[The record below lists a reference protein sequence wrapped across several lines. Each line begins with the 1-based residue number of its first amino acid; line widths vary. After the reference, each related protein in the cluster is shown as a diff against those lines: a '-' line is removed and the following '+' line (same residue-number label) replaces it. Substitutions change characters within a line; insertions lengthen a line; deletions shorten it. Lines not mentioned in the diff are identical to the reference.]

1 VPARLGCCSISR
13 SALAQLPPSHVAVG
27 HTITLVPGVWTRP
40 GASTVISH
48 SLRCVVAEDREA
60 GLLRVRQWF
69 APALTSD
76 EVLLAALASS
86 TSRLTTFNSLI
97 ATAKTLVGRS
107 PQRVLLLTDRSLH
120 VTSRKFSR
128 RRYKK
133 LVASYPLHTVA
144 VTWHNGAL
152 HIADQTFFVNPPG
165 FQLGGVIGTE
175 QDLKLLLAASS
186 PP

>member
-1 VPARLGCCSISR
+1 
-13 SALAQLPPSHVAVG
+13 
-27 HTITLVPGVWTRP
+27 
-40 GASTVISH
+40 
-48 SLRCVVAEDREA
+48 VAEDREA

-69 APALTSD
+69 APAFTSD
-76 EVLLAALASS
+76 EVLLAALAGS
-86 TSRLTTFNSLI
+86 TSRLTTLNSLI

-107 PQRVLLLTDRSLH
+107 PQRVLLLTDRSVH

-144 VTWHNGAL
+144 VTLHAGAL
-152 HIADQTFFVNPPG
+152 HIADQPFYVNPPG
-165 FQLGGVIGTE
+165 FQLGGVIGTQE
-175 QDLKLLLAASS
+175 DVKLLLGASS